1 MPTAPVMSAAA
12 LGSKYLNQ
20 MYTVAREVRA
30 PDGAVKV
37 AQDYSQLG
45 DLLIVG
51 TVIALALP
59 FAAILFA
66 RATRFKSA

>member
-1 MPTAPVMSAAA
+1 MT
-12 LGSKYLNQ
+12 
-20 MYTVAREVRA
+20 REVRA

-45 DLLIVG
+45 DLLIAG
-51 TVIALALP
+51 MVIGVALP

-66 RATRFKSA
+66 RMTRFKSA